1 MENQESKR
9 RIAVITGAGQGM
21 GRATALRLAEEGL
34 RVVVNDLSID
44 RLDETLS
51 ILGSRTPDPV
61 PLVGDV
67 TDQDQVVSMFDSVR
81 DRVGTVDVLINN
93 AGVLL
98 PTRFLEIGESEWDL
112 VVGVNLRATF
122 LCMKAVVGGMIE
134 QNWGRI
140 VNMSST
146 AGKSVST
153 IGGAHYT
160 ASKAAV
166 LGLTRAV
173 AKETAGDGVTVNA
186 VCPGLIDTEMTRLTI
201 SAQETRAYERSFPIP
216 RLGEPE
222 EVADMIAFLVSDKAA
237 YVTGASLDIN
247 GGDLMV

>member
-1 MENQESKR
+1 MEHQESKR
-9 RIAVITGAGQGM
+9 KIVVVTGAGQGM

-51 ILGSRTPDPV
+51 MLASRTTDPV

-93 AGVLL
+93 AGVLR
-98 PTRFLEIGESEWDL
+98 PTRFLEIDVSEWDL
-112 VVGVNLRATF
+112 VVDVNLRATF

-134 QNWGRI
+134 QGWGRV

-173 AKETAGDGVTVNA
+173 AKETAAHGVTVNA
-186 VCPGLIDTEMTRLTI
+186 VCPGLINTEMTRLTI
-201 SAQETRAYERSFPIP
+201 STQETESYERSFPIP

-237 YVTGASLDIN
+237 YITGASLDIN
-247 GGDLMV
+247 GGDLMI

>member
-1 MENQESKR
+1 MENQEPKR

-44 RLDETLS
+44 RLDDTLS

-153 IGGAHYT
+153 LGGAHYT

-173 AKETAGDGVTVNA
+173 AKETAGYGVTVNA

-201 SAQETRAYERSFPIP
+201 SAQETRAYAQSFPIP